1 LKGREHIVISE
12 YEFSNKRNPQRGNL
26 IDFVAKPVI
35 EECIKMN
42 PESPYLFPRFKEWER
57 GEQALILR
65 DFCAQIEIPS
75 VKFHTLRA
83 CFATQLL
90 IMGVDAGTIMAIGG
104 WSNYKTFRIYLRLAG
119 VTERHKTEALGSLL
133 VPTDHAIQDHVS
145 RAFQKLD
152 SEIPRTA

>member
-1 LKGREHIVISE
+1 
-12 YEFSNKRNPQRGNL
+12 
-26 IDFVAKPVI
+26 
-35 EECIKMN
+35 MN

-104 WSNYKTFRIYLRLAG
+104 WSNYKTFRIYLDW
-119 VTERHKTEALGSLL
+119 L
-133 VPTDHAIQDHVS
+133 V
-145 RAFQKLD
+145 
-152 SEIPRTA
+152 